1 MDSLKGEP
9 VVTLYVGNDRE
20 VFCIHRNL
28 LCNASPVFKA
38 AFTGKFRESSDF
50 SMDLPEEDVDSLN
63 RLLQW
68 LYTKCYEI
76 DDCDLKEHLQARH
89 WQLARLYALA
99 DKYDIVTLRNDIV
112 DKFFAMLSAPEAGYS
127 QYPSPHLVE
136 YVYTNSSKRCALRD
150 LLAAVFCWKVPHS
163 RLSRVGVKDYLEGVP
178 ALAADIVLAMAQKLL
193 GNGDPFKGKASN
205 YYEIVSHE
213 DPNGDQDEALV

>member
-1 MDSLKGEP
+1 M
-9 VVTLYVGNDRE
+9 VTLYVGNDRE
-20 VFCIHRNL
+20 VFHIHRNL

-38 AFTGKFRESSDF
+38 AFAGKFKESSDL
-50 SMDLPEEDVDSLN
+50 SMDLPDEDVGSLN
-63 RLLQW
+63 RLVQW
-68 LYTKCYEI
+68 LYTKCYEV
-76 DDCDLKEHLQARH
+76 DDYDSKEHLQARH

-112 DKFFAMLSAPEAGYS
+112 EEFFALFSAPKAVYS
-127 QYPSPHLVE
+127 QNPSLELVE

-150 LLAAVFCWKVPHS
+150 LLAAEFCWKVSHS
-163 RLSRVGVKDYLEGVP
+163 RFSRVGVKDWLEGLP

-213 DPNGDQDEALV
+213 DPNGDQDDALV